1 MRYFEDFTVGQVIT
15 YPGPTVS
22 AADIVAFAR
31 EYDPQPFHLSEEA
44 AKGTFAGRLI
54 ASGWHTACLHMRM
67 LVDGLLRDAAGL
79 GAPGIDE
86 LRWLKP
92 VVPGDTLRA
101 RSTVLDLRRSSKGNR
116 GFVRFAFEVLNQQ
129 DDVVMAQTNSIMF
142 ACRTTEMGDRS
153 AGPAAPKPPP
163 PPTPPSRTLTA
174 AEALRQPMPYLE
186 DLVPG
191 ERIVLGEKHFD
202 EAGIIAFAKD
212 YDPQYF
218 HIDVAAA
225 KDSPFGGLIASGWQ
239 TAACWMRLLVD
250 FRMGQVAASHEAGT
264 APVKLGPSPGFSD
277 ARWVKPV
284 FSGDTITCATTLLE
298 ARPSASRP
306 GWGLARSHN
315 TGVNQRGELV
325 FEFTSA
331 VFWGMRGS

>member
-67 LVDGLLRDAAGL
+67 LVDCLLRDAAGL

-142 ACRTTEMGDRS
+142 ACRTTEMGD
-153 AGPAAPKPPP
+153 
-163 PPTPPSRTLTA
+163 
-174 AEALRQPMPYLE
+174 
-186 DLVPG
+186 
-191 ERIVLGEKHFD
+191 
-202 EAGIIAFAKD
+202 
-212 YDPQYF
+212 
-218 HIDVAAA
+218 
-225 KDSPFGGLIASGWQ
+225 
-239 TAACWMRLLVD
+239 
-250 FRMGQVAASHEAGT
+250 
-264 APVKLGPSPGFSD
+264 
-277 ARWVKPV
+277 
-284 FSGDTITCATTLLE
+284 TITCATTLLE

>member
-1 MRYFEDFTVGQVIT
+1 MRYFEDFTVGETAT

-22 AADIVAFAR
+22 ASDIVAFAQQ
-31 EYDPQPFHLSEEA
+31 YDPQPFHLSEEA

-67 LVDGLLRDAAGL
+67 LADDLLGNAVGL

-92 VVPGDTLRA
+92 VLPGDTLQARRTVLGVR
-101 RSTVLDLRRSSKGNR
+101 RSTKGNR
-116 GFVRFAFEVLNQQ
+116 GFVQFAFEVLNQQ
-129 DDVVMAQTNSIMF
+129 GEVVMAQANSIMF
-142 ACRTTEMGDRS
+142 ACRTTE
-153 AGPAAPKPPP
+153 AGNAPATAVATKPVPSP
-163 PPTPPSRTLTA
+163 SPSRTWTK

-191 ERIVLGEKHFD
+191 DRIMLGDKHFD
-202 EAGIIAFAKD
+202 EAGIIAFATE
-212 YDPQYF
+212 YDPQFF
-218 HIDVAAA
+218 HIDPTAA
-225 KDSPFGGLIASGWQ
+225 KDGPFGGLIASGWQ

-250 FRMGQVAASHEAGT
+250 FRMAQVSACHAAGV
-264 APVKLGPSPGFSD
+264 APVRLGPSPGFSD
-277 ARWVKPV
+277 ARWLKPV
-284 FSGDTITCATTLLE
+284 FPGDTITCATTVLD

-315 TGVNQRGELV
+315 TGINQRGELV

-331 VFWGMRGS
+331 VFWGMRGN